1 MLFLDVTQSC
11 RSSNNSGIQVVT
23 RNLFRELAKVIEI
36 TPMIW
41 DARLRRYAKLSQNEL
56 NTLANPFPKGYRPR
70 SRPNKEENPVTK
82 ELLATLLRLGRQ
94 IPLSLKPSENDL
106 LLFPEVFR
114 DNRVLNLSKRLHP
127 ELRKTGVFYDANVM
141 RNPKITPVVRTRNFH
156 AYLDFLASCKVVS
169 CISKESE
176 HVFREHCKKNN
187 ASPEIGAHSL
197 PAESPPSPREVPV
210 RDPPLILYVST
221 LAYNKNHLPL
231 LTAAEELWNE
241 NLHFELNL
249 IGQADPSWTPRVTER
264 LQALASKG
272 HPVHW
277 LRHIDQDTLERSYAA
292 SLFTVYPSSYEGCG
306 LPILESLVRGKPC
319 LCGDN
324 GALGEITKGGGCL
337 TIKEQHNP
345 DNLADGMR
353 KLLLD
358 ANLRRKLSREALA
371 RDCGTWKNYAF
382 TLLNFLEAE

>member
-23 RNLFRELAKVIEI
+23 RNLFRELAAVIEI

-41 DARLRRYAKLSQNEL
+41 DVRLCRYAKLSRNEL
-56 NTLANPFPKGYRPR
+56 KTLVNPFPKGYRPR

-82 ELLATLLRLGRQ
+82 ECLATLLRLGRH

-114 DNRVLNLSKRLHP
+114 DNRVIHLSKRVHP
-127 ELRKTGVFYDANVM
+127 ELRKTGIFYDANVT
-141 RNPKITPVVRTRNFH
+141 RNPKITPVRRTRNFN
-156 AYLDFLASCKVVS
+156 AYLDLIATCKVVS

-176 HVFREHCKKNN
+176 NNFRKHCKKKNEL
-187 ASPEIGAHSL
+187 PEIGTHPL
-197 PAESPPSPREVPV
+197 PAESPPSPPEVPV
-210 RDPPLILYVST
+210 QDPPLILYVST

-231 LTAAEELWNE
+231 LTAAEELWSE
-241 NLHFELNL
+241 GLRFELSL
-249 IGQADPSWTPRVTER
+249 IGQADPSWTPRVAER

-272 HPVHW
+272 RPVHW
-277 LRHIDQDTLERSYAA
+277 LRHIDQDTLEQRYAA
-292 SLFTVYPSSYEGCG
+292 CLFTVYPSLFEGCG

-319 LCGDN
+319 LCGEN
-324 GALGEITKGGGCL
+324 GALGEAARGGGCL

-345 DNLADGMR
+345 VNLASGMR
-353 KLLLD
+353 RLLED
-358 ANLRRKLSREALA
+358 ANLRQKLKAEASA
-371 RDCGTWKNYAF
+371 RDFGSWQNYASA
-382 TLLNFLEAE
+382 LLPFFSR